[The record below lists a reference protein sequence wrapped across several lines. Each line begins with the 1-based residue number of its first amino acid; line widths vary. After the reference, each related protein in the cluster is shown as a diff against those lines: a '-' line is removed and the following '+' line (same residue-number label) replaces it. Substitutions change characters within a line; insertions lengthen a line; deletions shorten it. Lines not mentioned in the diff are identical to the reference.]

1 MRRIVTMLFFVLCA
15 TACDAGQGSVTNNQ
29 TQDAEFD
36 DVAAEDTDREDASDD
51 AADVTDI
58 HSDSAADTRPEDV
71 ADTVADPD
79 VSDTIGSDDAEDAR
93 PEEDT
98 APSGPFVV
106 WMASDGDD
114 GRSGRIESNAVETL
128 GRVQQILEQ
137 HQPQRDV
144 EVRIASG
151 RYRAQTIEW
160 SFSVPGHKLTFTRT
174 SPQADRP
181 VFDGCVSAGTC
192 PGGTWFRLRRSDGA
206 ETRIE
211 FNYIRVENYQTA
223 ISLDGN
229 RNAEG
234 DSNGSNRIYGCY
246 FYRIGNVSNSTLDP
260 STAAV
265 RLVNSDDNEIANNHF
280 VDIINTTALNR
291 LHAIYV
297 AHMSDRNEIARNR
310 FVNNSGDPVR
320 VRDFS
325 NDNSIVDNTFE
336 KVGQHAGY
344 TEWYC
349 DHDAR
354 SDCTKSTPECPSW
367 GNEFR
372 RNHLDGNYQCEDLGT
387 FEYFQDDSTTGCSP
401 PSTSARRLRTS
412 ENTRPTSPCAG

>member
-1 MRRIVTMLFFVLCA
+1 MKRIIATSLVALFA
-15 TACDAGQGSVTNNQ
+15 TACNPGEGSVTNNQ
-29 TQDAEFD
+29 TVDAESTDAVTGDTDGEVGEVDAAQDA
-36 DVAAEDTDREDASDD
+36 
-51 AADVTDI
+51 
-58 HSDSAADTRPEDV
+58 EDV
-71 ADTVADPD
+71 ADADAE
-79 VSDTIGSDDAEDAR
+79 SDTGAPTEDVVDTASDTSSEDT
-93 PEEDT
+93 EEDT
-98 APSGPFVV
+98 RTEQDAAPAGPFVI
-106 WMASDGDD
+106 WMAPDGDD
-114 GRSGRIESNAVETL
+114 ARSGLAESEAVATL
-128 GRVQQILEQ
+128 GRVEQILEQ

-144 EVRIASG
+144 EVRIGSG

-160 SFSVPGHKLTFTRT
+160 TYSVPGHTIKFTRT
-174 SPQADRP
+174 NSQADRP
-181 VFDGCVSAGTC
+181 VFDGCTSSTNC
-192 PGGTWFRLRRSDGA
+192 PGGTWFRLRRSDGS

-229 RNAEG
+229 RNAEA

-246 FYRIGNVSNSTLDP
+246 FYRIGNVFNSSLAP

-265 RLVNSDDNEIANNHF
+265 RLVNSDDNVIANNHF
-280 VDIINTTALNR
+280 DDIINTTSLNR

-336 KVGQHAGY
+336 KAGKWAGY

-354 SDCTKSTPECPSW
+354 DDCTKATPECPSW

-372 RNHLDGNYQCEDLGT
+372 RNHLDGNYSCEDLGT

-401 PSTSARRLRTS
+401 PISTARRLRTS
-412 ENTRPTSPCAG
+412 ENTRPTTPCAG